1 MARSLVNI
9 ERKDWGPSE
18 QVRVLIYGLW
28 ANIKY
33 ILQPEMQV
41 PVKIYM
47 LIKKNRGHHAVE
59 FSSLT
64 GTCPE

>member
-1 MARSLVNI
+1 MVCGQTLN
-9 ERKDWGPSE
+9 
-18 QVRVLIYGLW
+18 
-28 ANIKY
+28 

-64 GTCPE
+64 RICPELYART